1 MKNHGNL
8 CILRHFGGRTYMT
21 QGGGYPILLLFIDTC
36 VLILIVSFSSF
47 FKKPWS

>member
-8 CILRHFGGRTYMT
+8 GILRYFSGRTHMT
-21 QGGGYPILLLFIDTC
+21 QGGGYTILLLFIDTR

-47 FKKPWS
+47 F